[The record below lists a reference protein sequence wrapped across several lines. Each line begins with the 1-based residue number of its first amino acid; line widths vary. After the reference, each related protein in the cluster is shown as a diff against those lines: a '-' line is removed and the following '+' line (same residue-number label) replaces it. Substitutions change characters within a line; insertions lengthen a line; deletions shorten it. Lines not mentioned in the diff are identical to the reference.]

1 MKTQKL
7 GQEAA
12 FATSCENLQSEQ
24 TWQSGMSKRFYAACA
39 AMQGIVSNNELRHAL
54 ALDSSNAHFNPEK
67 LSHDAFL
74 IKYAYQLADEL
85 LRQEGG

>member
-1 MKTQKL
+1 MKKRKL

-39 AMQGIVSNNELRHAL
+39 AMQGLL
-54 ALDSSNAHFNPEK
+54 GNPNTQLQMKEQFGEGITAEQAIQVACRT
-67 LSHDAFL
+67 AFS
-74 IKYAYQLADEL
+74 LADEL
-85 LRQEGG
+85 LRQEGGEE